1 MIAAMPLEL
10 QERVRAR
17 HALDGLP
24 TVALLVQPTP
34 VHEMATLRQ
43 ALGAGPRLLI
53 KRDDLIGF
61 GFGGNKVRKLALVAA
76 RAKEEG
82 CDTLMTTGAVQSN
95 HARVTAAVAAH
106 LGMHCVLVL
115 NGSPPQAPSGNALLD
130 ALLGAEIHYVASRT
144 ERSVAMGA
152 LAERLAERGH
162 RPFVIPLGASTSL
175 GALGYAQ
182 AIGELVAQGVV
193 PDVIV
198 HSTSSGG
205 TQAGILAGCAIYDIH
220 PRVVGISAD
229 EPPEVLAPF
238 IRTLVEQMGGLLG
251 VPGPALA
258 RELEPEV
265 DAAFVGAG
273 YGEPTPASCEAQS
286 LVARTEGV
294 FLDPTYTAKA
304 MAGLIAYVREGRF
317 DDSQTVLFWHTGGL
331 PGLFA
336 STGHPSP

>member
-1 MIAAMPLEL
+1 MVAAMPLEPH
-10 QERVRAR
+10 ERVRAR
-17 HALDGLP
+17 LALDALP
-24 TVALLVQPTP
+24 RIALVTQATP
-34 VHEMATLRQ
+34 VHEMPALRKV
-43 ALGAGPRLLI
+43 LGGGPRLLV

-76 RAKEEG
+76 RAREEG
-82 CDTLMTTGAVQSN
+82 CDTLVTTGGVQSN

-106 LGMHCVLVL
+106 LGMRCVLVL
-115 NGSPPQAPSGNALLD
+115 NGRPPDVPSGNALLD
-130 ALLGAEIHYVASRT
+130 AMLGAEVHYVASRA

-162 RPFVIPLGASTSL
+162 RPFLIPLGASTSL

-182 AIGELVAQGVV
+182 AVGELVAQGVV

-205 TQAGILAGCAIYDIH
+205 TQAGLLAGCDIHDIH

-229 EPPEVLAPF
+229 DPPDVLAPF
-238 IRTLVEQMGGLLG
+238 IRMLVEQMGSLLG
-251 VPGPALA
+251 LPGPSLV
-258 RELEPEV
+258 RDLRPEV
-265 DAAFVGAG
+265 DAGFVGGG
-273 YGEPTPASCEAQS
+273 YGEPTTASCEAQA
-286 LVARTEGV
+286 LVARAEGV

-304 MAGLIAYVREGRF
+304 VAGLIAYVRRGQF

-336 STGHPSP
+336 ATAPPRL

>member
-1 MIAAMPLEL
+1 MIAAMPLEPH
-10 QERVRAR
+10 ERVLAR
-17 HALDGLP
+17 RGLAALP
-24 TVALLVQPTP
+24 RIALVSQQTP
-34 VHEMATLRQ
+34 VHEMPSLRQ
-43 ALGAGPRLLI
+43 ALGGGPRLLI

-76 RAKEEG
+76 RAKGEG
-82 CDTLMTTGAVQSN
+82 CDTLVTTGGVQSN

-106 LGMHCVLVL
+106 LGMRCVLVL
-115 NGSPPQAPSGNALLD
+115 NGTPPQVPSGNILLD
-130 ALLGAEIHYVASRT
+130 TLLGAEIHYVGSRA

-152 LAERLAERGH
+152 LAERLAERGR

-182 AIGELVAQGVV
+182 AVGELVAQGVV

-205 TQAGILAGCAIYDIH
+205 TQAGLLAGCAIHDIH
-220 PRVVGISAD
+220 PRVLGVSAD
-229 EPPEVLAPF
+229 EAPEVLAPF
-238 IRTLVEQMGGLLG
+238 IRTLVEQMGGLIG

-258 RELEPEV
+258 RGLEPEV

-273 YGEPTPASCEAQS
+273 YGEPTAASCEAQV
-286 LVARTEGV
+286 LLARTEGV

-317 DDSQTVLFWHTGGL
+317 DDSLTVLFWHTGGL
-331 PGLFA
+331 PGIFVQ
-336 STGHPSP
+336 TGHPTP